1 MSTLSIDHLNEVK
14 TLEETST
21 AKLSQQQQ
29 QQQQQWQS
37 YDLVLDDIVRA
48 CDAWTEKATLAES
61 ELIRSKDAGDTVAQS
76 IQRQLWDGLLTV
88 EEAHELGAVCEAWR
102 KLRSGYLC
110 RQLGAVYS
118 DSEVIENLLE
128 LFAFGQISRAFV
140 VRVILELCR
149 QPKWR

>member
-14 TLEETST
+14 TLEETSS
-21 AKLSQQQQ
+21 AKLS

-37 YDLVLDDIVRA
+37 YDLILDDIVRA

-128 LFAFGQISRAFV
+128 LLAFGQITRAFV
-140 VRVILELCR
+140 VRVILKLCR